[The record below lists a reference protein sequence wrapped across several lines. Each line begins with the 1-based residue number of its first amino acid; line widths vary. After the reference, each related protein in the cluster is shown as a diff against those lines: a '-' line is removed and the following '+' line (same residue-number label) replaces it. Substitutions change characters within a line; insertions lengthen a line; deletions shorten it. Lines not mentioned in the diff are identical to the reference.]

1 MVIRM
6 RADGKTI
13 IFLRAPRG
21 WCRGTSLVFL
31 WRATAL
37 ILCPLQQ
44 QQLVLIWASFLIIL
58 LDIHLSYSLINF
70 LSHGVFTFLLIFL
83 LHLHVSSSYVGI
95 VFFTVENRW
104 DLRGRSENILLLS
117 FCSRIEIQHSWFCK
131 ASVFDVSVVFNR
143 YYLWSLNRALI
154 ETQ

>member
-31 WRATAL
+31 LRATTL
-37 ILCPLQQ
+37 ISCPLQQ

-83 LHLHVSSSYVGI
+83 LHLHVSCLYVGI
-95 VFFTVENRW
+95 FFHSGKSVGPSRQVRKYSAS
-104 DLRGRSENILLLS
+104 LILLL
-117 FCSRIEIQHSWFCK
+117 
-131 ASVFDVSVVFNR
+131 NR
-143 YYLWSLNRALI
+143 NSAQKFSAADFVKHLCLMYLWCLIDIICGALT
-154 ETQ
+154 EP